1 MLNTKKIRE
10 DFPILK
16 RGVYGK
22 PLVYLDNAATTQ
34 KPRQVIAAMSD
45 YYENYN
51 SNVHRAVHKLSQE
64 ATEAYDEAHE
74 KAAGFISAGGMEG
87 SVVTRNEKEALNIV
101 AGSLSSQLRKGD
113 EILLTQMEHH
123 SNIVPWQQAARR
135 AGAVLRYAEIDRN
148 GELKEM
154 NIGKKTKI

>member
-16 RGVYGK
+16 RKVYGK

-64 ATEAYDEAHE
+64 ATEAYDDAHE
-74 KAAGFISAGGMEG
+74 KVAQFIGANGMEEIVFTKNTTE
-87 SVVTRNEKEALNIV
+87 SINIV
-101 AGSLSSQLRKGD
+101 ANS
-113 EILLTQMEHH
+113 
-123 SNIVPWQQAARR
+123 
-135 AGAVLRYAEIDRN
+135 
-148 GELKEM
+148 
-154 NIGKKTKI
+154 